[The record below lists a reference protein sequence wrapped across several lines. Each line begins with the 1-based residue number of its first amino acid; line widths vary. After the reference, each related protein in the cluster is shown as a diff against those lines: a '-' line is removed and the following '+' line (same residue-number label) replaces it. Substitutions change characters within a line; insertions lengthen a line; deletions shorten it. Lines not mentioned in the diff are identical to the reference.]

1 MYCVWESVIV
11 GMGDGGEGGSSG
23 GGAEGASRT
32 RSLEARGNS
41 DVPRRDAPS
50 VGGLC
55 TI

>member
-1 MYCVWESVIV
+1 
-11 GMGDGGEGGSSG
+11 MGARGDRLEEE
-23 GGAEGASRT
+23 AEGASRT
-32 RSLEARGNS
+32 RSLEARGTS